1 MPLEV
6 VEVKARYGCHRASFV
21 AEDGK
26 IFTIMG
32 PNGAG
37 KTTLLNLIAGFIK
50 PTNGIVKL
58 NGRQIEH
65 LPPYKRNI
73 AYLPQDYSL
82 LPHYNVLENLLFP
95 LRCRKVTPED
105 QKKKA
110 REWIERLKLET
121 LLDKY
126 PHELS
131 GGERKRVALAQALV
145 YDPEVLLLD
154 EPSSN
159 LDLEHQK
166 RLRLEIKRIK
176 TELSIPI
183 LYVTH
188 NLTEAEEVSDTVGF
202 MFDGVLIA
210 TGSLDDLLLNAS
222 NEKIKA
228 FFGHPNILEVESAR
242 RLDGPLYEVV
252 CKGMGKLIVSC
263 SEPPTQIIA
272 YPWDIYLSLIPPP
285 GPNMNRFK
293 GKVLSVEAGPSGE
306 IFVSVE
312 VGKQSILAVTTN
324 KTFLQIKPFSD
335 VFIIFKFQRLRA
347 IPSSSNHC

>member
-1 MPLEV
+1 MSLEV
-6 VEVKARYGCHRASFV
+6 VEVRAKYGCQKANFI

-50 PTNGIVKL
+50 PKSGIIKL

-95 LRCRKVTPED
+95 LQCRKIAPKE
-105 QKKKA
+105 QKRKT
-110 REWIERLKLET
+110 REWIDRLKLEA

-145 YDPEVLLLD
+145 YDPEALLLD

-202 MFDGVLIA
+202 MFEGVLVA
-210 TGSLDDLLLNAS
+210 VGSLDDLLLNTS
-222 NEKIKA
+222 NEKINA
-228 FFGHPNILEVESAR
+228 FFGCPNTLEVESAR
-242 RLDGPLYEVV
+242 RHE
-252 CKGMGKLIVSC
+252 
-263 SEPPTQIIA
+263 QI
-272 YPWDIYLSLIPPP
+272 
-285 GPNMNRFK
+285 
-293 GKVLSVEAGPSGE
+293 
-306 IFVSVE
+306 
-312 VGKQSILAVTTN
+312 
-324 KTFLQIKPFSD
+324 
-335 VFIIFKFQRLRA
+335 
-347 IPSSSNHC
+347 